1 MTSPADPPPEGDVI
15 FDQTPTGS
23 VRVEVLFLADTFWLN
38 QKRIAD
44 LLWVARTATSQWHKE
59 TYVSGNRLGATVRKN
74 WIVQLL
80 SSRTFPARRDRST

>member
-44 LLWVARTATSQWHKE
+44 LFGVDRTAASQWQKE
-59 TYVSGNRLGATVRKN
+59 TYVSGNRLGTTVRKN

-80 SSRTFPARRDRST
+80 SSRTFPARRHRST